1 MRCLALAQ
9 AWQDAGGAVTFVMAT
24 DVPAVQARL
33 EAEGMRVVRINA
45 AIGSADDMAQT
56 IQWARASNARW
67 VVLDGYQFSAENQRA
82 LKQAGFSLLWIDDN
96 GDATHYY
103 ADIVLNQ
110 NLHARASLYTHR
122 EPYTEL
128 LLGTRYVLLRREFL
142 KWREW
147 RREIPK
153 VARKVLVTL
162 GGSDPDNVTLM
173 VIKALEQV
181 KVDGLEAVVV
191 VGASH
196 PHIHELTQ
204 IVQASPIPIRLE
216 INALNMPA
224 LMAWADVA
232 ITGAGSTCWEFAF
245 MGLPSTILVL
255 AENQKQ
261 IGEYLDAQGVA
272 IHLGVGQNI
281 RASDASQSLA
291 GLLTDF
297 ERRSTMSRNGR
308 LLVDGQGAVRVAT
321 EMTCPLSLRPARAED
336 CRLIWEWANDHDT
349 RIASFSQGA
358 IPWEHHEQWFAKKLN
373 DPNCIFMIALNSDN
387 LPVAQIRYDLQGNKA
402 IVSVSV
408 AREARGKGYASRVI
422 ERSSTHVFQ
431 TRPIRTIHA
440 YIKPDNVLS
449 LRAFAKAGFIQQG
462 ETRVGDQR
470 AIELVLNNE

>member
-1 MRCLALAQ
+1 LNTEHRTLLIRADAGETIGWGHVMRCLALAQ

-33 EAEGMRVVRINA
+33 EAEGMRVVQINA

-82 LKQAGFSLLWIDDN
+82 IKQAGFSLLWIDDN

-110 NLHARASLYTHR
+110 NLHAKASLYTHR

-232 ITGAGSTCWEFAF
+232 ITGAGSTCWELAF
-245 MGLPSTILVL
+245 MGLPSIVLVL
-255 AENQKQ
+255 AENQKASAHLLAEQGIPVCFDSQ
-261 IGEYLDAQGVA
+261 IKVRHE
-272 IHLGVGQNI
+272 
-281 RASDASQSLA
+281 
-291 GLLTDF
+291 F
-297 ERRSTMSRNGR
+297 
-308 LLVDGQGAVRVAT
+308 LVDALTHLTREQGMLQTIEKNGAKLIDGDGVVRVIG
-321 EMTCPLSLRPARAED
+321 S
-336 CRLIWEWANDHDT
+336 I
-349 RIASFSQGA
+349 I
-358 IPWEHHEQWFAKKLN
+358 
-373 DPNCIFMIALNSDN
+373 
-387 LPVAQIRYDLQGNKA
+387 NK
-402 IVSVSV
+402 
-408 AREARGKGYASRVI
+408 
-422 ERSSTHVFQ
+422 
-431 TRPIRTIHA
+431 
-440 YIKPDNVLS
+440 
-449 LRAFAKAGFIQQG
+449 G
-462 ETRVGDQR
+462 EG
-470 AIELVLNNE
+470 